1 MIPMSFMDESRSE
14 GLSAVSRGTVR
25 DDPVSENHSF
35 DIDEMIEREI
45 RRTRIVINVALVILT
60 VEVVLFT
67 FAMWR
72 LVA

>member
-14 GLSAVSRGTVR
+14 GLSAVIREDSM
-25 DDPVSENHSF
+25 SENHSF
-35 DIDEMIEREI
+35 DTDERIEREI
-45 RRTRIVINVALVILT
+45 GRTRIVINVALVILT

-72 LVA
+72 LFA

>member
-14 GLSAVSRGTVR
+14 GLSAVHRGTVR

-35 DIDEMIEREI
+35 DTDEKIEREI

-72 LVA
+72 LFA

>member
-1 MIPMSFMDESRSE
+1 MSFMDESRSE
-14 GLSAVSRGTVR
+14 GLSAVIRE
-25 DDPVSENHSF
+25 DHVSENHSF
-35 DIDEMIEREI
+35 DTDERIEREI

-72 LVA
+72 LFA

>member
-1 MIPMSFMDESRSE
+1 MIPMSFMDEPRSE
-14 GLSAVSRGTVR
+14 GLSAVIRE
-25 DDPVSENHSF
+25 DPVSGNRCF
-35 DIDEMIEREI
+35 DTDERVEREI

-72 LVA
+72 LFS

>member
-1 MIPMSFMDESRSE
+1 MSFMDESRSE
-14 GLSAVSRGTVR
+14 GLSAVSRDMVR
-25 DDPVSENHSF
+25 EDPKSENHSF
-35 DIDEMIEREI
+35 DTDERIEREI

-72 LVA
+72 LFA